1 MSELYLL
8 HPEPRPAMVVVQV
21 PEVPTAVVSVVDYP
35 LDEMST
41 LFDRGFSA
49 LFPALAAAGI
59 TPVGPAFSLHH
70 RIPTATG
77 DFEIG
82 VPVDRVLPE
91 PIDVD
96 GVRIE
101 PSVLP
106 GGDVATVSHVG
117 AYDALGEAWGGLMA
131 SVIADGREPAFP
143 FWEVYVTE
151 PSPDADPATL
161 RTDLYTR
168 LA

>member
-70 RIPTATG
+70 RMPTATG

-106 GGDVATVSHVG
+106 GGDVAGARSSTRPACDIDVSSPRPRG
-117 AYDALGEAWGGLMA
+117 ARL
-131 SVIADGREPAFP
+131 VPAHRR
-143 FWEVYVTE
+143 
-151 PSPDADPATL
+151 PDRRARPEDRP
-161 RTDLYTR
+161 
-168 LA
+168 